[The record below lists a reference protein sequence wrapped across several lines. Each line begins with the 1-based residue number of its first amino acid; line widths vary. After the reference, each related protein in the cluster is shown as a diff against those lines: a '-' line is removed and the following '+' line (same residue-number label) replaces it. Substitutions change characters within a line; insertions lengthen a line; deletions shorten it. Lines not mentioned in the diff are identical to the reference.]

1 MLNKKIMKSALIAF
15 SCLMF
20 AVPTNTYAA
29 GSTTNQ
35 TVPKSATTQ
44 TSNNN
49 MSKTARALG
58 GIYNAKTNTITLK
71 SNTKLSKNVK
81 INNNKS
87 LTLNMNGKKITGGSI
102 TINNASKAP
111 VIIKGHGKIINC
123 QIFKWGSGKL
133 TLDGDI
139 TYKHSSE
146 DILLL
151 REGTTVI
158 RNGNF
163 YCTAKNKDILWSD
176 YLYEY
181 DQTYLYIKGGNFHGD
196 IYLSNCATYIK
207 KGTLDGKIYLYCG
220 GLYIQGGTIQKGIY
234 DTSDDDSSFKI
245 DISGGKI
252 LDQIVLHYGNE
263 LIMSGG
269 IIQSDQDAVI
279 QSDMPEGDEYSH
291 GDIRIQGGTIISAKE
306 NGYGIKAVNTEIEL
320 SGGTIKNT
328 TAKGNTAVY
337 SVRYNNNVK
346 DINVKKNDAVSF
358 ISFQSDLNNLYKEN
372 YCGENV
378 QYHLDDNGTLTI
390 SGTGDMFTSIDFGS
404 MDHEKL
410 EKKIKIVM
418 IEEGVTAVGGFDFCS
433 HLKSVSLPSSLKTIY
448 HLAFY
453 HCTALE
459 SVTMKSG
466 LEKIGSIAFMDDHQL
481 KEINIPDTVTTIG
494 EQAFDSCYKLEKV
507 HLSNN
512 LNELTDFMFHHCY
525 NLKSVEIP
533 DTITEIPYGAFYG
546 CTKLASVKLPANLKK
561 INATAFI
568 SCVNLTEI
576 EIPSTVKEIGR
587 SAFKNC
593 RKLET
598 VNMTISED
606 MVIHKSAFKDTPYA
620 QNKDTK

>member
-29 GSTTNQ
+29 GSNANQ
-35 TVPKSATTQ
+35 TLPKSATTQ

-49 MSKTARALG
+49 MSKTAHALG

-71 SNTKLSKNVK
+71 SNKKLSKDVK
-81 INNNKS
+81 ISNNRS

-102 TINNASKAP
+102 TISNTSKAP

-252 LDQIVLHYGNE
+252 LDQIVLHNGNE

-291 GDIRIQGGTIISAKE
+291 GDIRIQGDTIISAKE

-328 TAKGNTAVY
+328 TGKGNTAVY

-346 DINVKKNDAVSF
+346 DINIKKNDAVFFSG
-358 ISFQSDLNNLYKEN
+358 FQSDLNNLYKEN

-433 HLKSVSLPSSLKTIY
+433 HLKSVSLPT
-448 HLAFY
+448 
-453 HCTALE
+453 
-459 SVTMKSG
+459 
-466 LEKIGSIAFMDDHQL
+466 
-481 KEINIPDTVTTIG
+481 
-494 EQAFDSCYKLEKV
+494 
-507 HLSNN
+507 
-512 LNELTDFMFHHCY
+512 
-525 NLKSVEIP
+525 
-533 DTITEIPYGAFYG
+533 
-546 CTKLASVKLPANLKK
+546 
-561 INATAFI
+561 
-568 SCVNLTEI
+568 
-576 EIPSTVKEIGR
+576 
-587 SAFKNC
+587 SA
-593 RKLET
+593 
-598 VNMTISED
+598 
-606 MVIHKSAFKDTPYA
+606 P
-620 QNKDTK
+620 